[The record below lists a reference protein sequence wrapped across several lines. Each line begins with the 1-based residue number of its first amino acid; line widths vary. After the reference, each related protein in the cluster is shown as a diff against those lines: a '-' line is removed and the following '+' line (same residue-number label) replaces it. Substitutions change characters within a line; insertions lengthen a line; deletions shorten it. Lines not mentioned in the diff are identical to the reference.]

1 MSDFLLK
8 DMYSPAFFSRFS
20 DLLSDM
26 MPGFDQVKFQEM
38 IFVGNWEQ
46 KSLKERLKHTAAVL
60 HHFLPQ
66 NFIQATEVI
75 DRLVFRLRAGEMASG
90 TLGFEFMF
98 IPDYIETYGLDD
110 YDTAVRSIETV
121 TQFTSCEFAVR
132 PFILKYGEPMIRQ
145 MQEWSKHE
153 SSLVRRLSSEGIR
166 PRLPWA
172 MALPELKKNPAAIL
186 PILENLKN
194 DPDESVRRSVA
205 NNLNDIAK
213 DNPHVVVE
221 IAKRWNGVSRETDAI
236 VKHGCRTLLKQG
248 HAEILDLYGLVCDEL
263 DVCGFRIQTP
273 VVPMGNEVV
282 FSFAIKNK
290 SLETKMIRIE
300 YAIYYLRQRGV
311 LSKKVFKISERI
323 WQPGE
328 ENTVTKKHSFREI
341 TTRRFYPGR
350 QQLSVIVNG
359 QEKESGYF
367 DLKE

>member
-1 MSDFLLK
+1 
-8 DMYSPAFFSRFS
+8 MYSPAFYSRFS
-20 DLLSDM
+20 DLLSDLL
-26 MPGFDQVKFQEM
+26 PGFHKTKFQEM
-38 IFVGNWEQ
+38 IFVGDWEQ
-46 KSLKERLKHTAAVL
+46 KALKERMKHTAVVL

-66 NFIQATEVI
+66 DFAKAAEII
-75 DRLVFRLRAGEMASG
+75 DRLVLRLRAGEMASG

-110 YDTAVRSIETV
+110 YDTAVRSIEAV
-121 TQFTSCEFAVR
+121 TQFASCEFAVR
-132 PFILKYGEPMIRQ
+132 PFILKYGDPMVRQ
-145 MQEWSKHE
+145 MLKWSKHE

-186 PILENLKN
+186 PILENLKH
-194 DPDESVRRSVA
+194 DADESVRRSVA

-221 IAKRWNGVSRETDAI
+221 IARKWSGISKQTDAI

-248 HAEILDLYGLVCDEL
+248 HAEILDLYGLGCNGVL
-263 DVCGFRIQTP
+263 LKNFRIQTP
-273 VVPMGNEVV
+273 ELPIGGNVV
-282 FSFAIKNK
+282 FSFVIKNESPEPK
-290 SLETKMIRIE
+290 TIRIE
-300 YAIYYLRQRGV
+300 YAIHYLRQKGA

-359 QEKESGYF
+359 QEKDSGYF
-367 DLKE
+367 ELKE